1 VLKKRLIK
9 YYLFPFISTLIF
21 FTENLQCQISPSYYG
36 FSHSST
42 DSGSSNDGLT
52 SGSASSSAYQIKQDF
67 PNSSDGLYWISN
79 NNING
84 GIPFQIYADMTTDGG
99 GWTLIMKNSSNSGWS
114 YSNAIALNTTIPF
127 SNTSDITSTS
137 TANYSIIQW
146 ADYIKRSDSGFQYM
160 IDATT
165 RNSFGGIWT
174 ANGNYSFIV
183 TNNSQTDVTLNT
195 KFGSWNYVSENGL
208 MQRMPWHRN
217 HAGVITVDDGSG
229 NWWGTIIS
237 THNGWN
243 PSPYIDNAGGGQ
255 SNPNPGIIWYW
266 VR

>member
-1 VLKKRLIK
+1 MLKKIIIK
-9 YYLFPFISTLIF
+9 YYLVPFIHIMIF
-21 FTENLQCQISPSYYG
+21 FTENLQCQISPAYYG

-42 DSGSSNDGLT
+42 ASGSSNSGLT
-52 SGSASSSAYQIKQDF
+52 SESASSSAYQIKQDF

-99 GWTLIMKNSSNSGWS
+99 GWTLIMKNSSKYGWN

-127 SNTSDITSTS
+127 STTSDVISTS
-137 TANYSIIQW
+137 TPNYSIIQW

-165 RNSFGGIWT
+165 RNSYGGIWT
-174 ANGNYSFIV
+174 ANENYSFTN
-183 TNNSQTDVTLNT
+183 TNNSQTNVTLNT
-195 KFGSWNYVSENGL
+195 KFGDWNYVSENGL
-208 MQRMPWHRN
+208 MQRMPWYRN
-217 HAGVITVDDGSG
+217 HYGIITLDNGSG
-229 NWWGTIIS
+229 NWWGTIITS
-237 THNGWN
+237 HHGWD
-243 PSPYIDNAGGGQ
+243 PSPYIKNAGGGQ
-255 SNPNPGIIWYW
+255 SNTDPGIIWYW